1 MKKVI
6 LLITVLFVSVI
17 STACINNLA
26 VQELNSKAQEYMD
39 AGEIE
44 KAICRLRSSIDLD
57 ANVFETHYNLGVAL
71 ISAKQYDEAEK
82 SFENAIKLKPDFADS
97 YYSLAVAQEE
107 QAYEKINK
115 KDNNEEAEDA
125 DDATEAQ
132 EIEDNNEELTAED
145 KKEISDDLNSAIENY
160 NTYLLKKT
168 DAEDKEKIEN
178 QINALNEE
186 LKKYS
191 PEETPMEQ

>member
-26 VQELNSKAQEYMD
+26 VQELNSKAQEYME

-82 SFENAIKLKPDFADS
+82 SLQNAIKIKPDFADS

-115 KDNNEEAEDA
+115 KDNNEESKDA

-132 EIEDNNEELTAED
+132 ETEDNNEELTVED

-160 NTYLLKKT
+160 NTYLLKKP
-168 DAEDKEKIEN
+168 DAEDKDKIEN
-178 QINALNEE
+178 QVNALNEE
-186 LKKYS
+186 LQKYS
-191 PEETPMEQ
+191 PDEIPLEQ